1 MMSEFYGA
9 TLMDTMHEA
18 GTDYRA
24 VPVLEHQKI
33 CSDLAIDLQAFK
45 RQAGRALDRAEALR
59 RDADALA
66 QSAR

>member
-24 VPVLEHQKI
+24 VPV